1 MALGHGNKEQQIAQL
16 NSVVQMAN
24 GVMQGG
30 SQMVSPQNMYN
41 ASAQLL
47 KAMGY
52 QNVDEFLT
60 PPEMQQP
67 PGPTPEQQKMQA
79 DMQKAQAE
87 VQKDQ
92 AEVMIKQGKLQLDQ
106 QEFEHKRKMEE
117 MDVKLKVAE
126 LETEITE
133 GRHVKLG

>member
-1 MALGHGNKEQQIAQL
+1 
-16 NSVVQMAN
+16 
-24 GVMQGG
+24 
-30 SQMVSPQNMYN
+30 MVSPQNMYN

-67 PGPTPEQQKMQA
+67 PGPNPEQQKMEA
-79 DMQKAQAE
+79 EMQKAQAAA
-87 VQKDQ
+87 QKDQ

-106 QEFEHKRKMEE
+106 EEFSHKKKMDE
-117 MDVKLKVAE
+117 MDIKMKAAE
-126 LETEITE
+126 LETEIVE
-133 GRHVKLG
+133 GRHIKLG